1 MKKIRAVIV
10 HARPEIRATLR
21 DMLAAEKDIELLGE
35 FTDGPSGSQAV
46 REHQPQL
53 LFLGVRLGGMNGFD
67 LLKASNHVP
76 PAIIFAS
83 PHEQYAVR
91 AFDVH
96 AVDYLLKPFSRER
109 FQKAVARARSR
120 IRQKHERSTEQSGS
134 FPQLIGVK
142 SGRNIVLLRPAEIH
156 SIVAS
161 QGHCTVTAEEQS
173 CRTRTSLAG
182 FRRKLPPGVFV
193 RINRTTLIN
202 AQLAQSI
209 TRKGH
214 GDARLRLASGQE
226 FALSRRYR
234 ALWSVLL
241 SAQSSA
247 NGGRAA

>member
-1 MKKIRAVIV
+1 
-10 HARPEIRATLR
+10 
-21 DMLAAEKDIELLGE
+21 MLAAEKDIELLGE
-35 FTDGPSGSQAV
+35 FTDGHSGSQAV

-53 LFLGVRLGGMNGFD
+53 LFLGVRLGSMNGFD
-67 LLKASNHVP
+67 LLKSTNHPVP
-76 PAIIFAS
+76 PAVIFAS

-96 AVDYLLKPFSRER
+96 AVDYLLKPFTRER
-109 FQKAVARARSR
+109 FQKAVARARIR
-120 IRQKHERSTEQSGS
+120 IRQKHERPTEQSGP
-134 FPQLIGVK
+134 FPQFIGVK

-161 QGHCTVTAEEQS
+161 RGHCTITAEEQT

-182 FRRKLPPGVFV
+182 FRTKLPPGVFV

-214 GDARLRLASGQE
+214 GDARLRLASGRE

-247 NGGRAA
+247 SK